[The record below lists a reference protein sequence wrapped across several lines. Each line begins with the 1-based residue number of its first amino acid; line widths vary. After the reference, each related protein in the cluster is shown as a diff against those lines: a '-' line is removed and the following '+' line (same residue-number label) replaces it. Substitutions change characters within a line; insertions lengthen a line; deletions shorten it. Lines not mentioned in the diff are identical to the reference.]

1 MGEGVGEGVS
11 ELTLAALGE
20 QKASF
25 PGPCFQI
32 MSCHQGVVIMLF
44 KLVLVF
50 NLTILRS
57 DEQIFKKK

>member
-11 ELTLAALGE
+11 ELTLAVLVE

-25 PGPCFQI
+25 LGSCFQI

-44 KLVLVF
+44 KLVFVF
-50 NLTILRS
+50 NITILRS